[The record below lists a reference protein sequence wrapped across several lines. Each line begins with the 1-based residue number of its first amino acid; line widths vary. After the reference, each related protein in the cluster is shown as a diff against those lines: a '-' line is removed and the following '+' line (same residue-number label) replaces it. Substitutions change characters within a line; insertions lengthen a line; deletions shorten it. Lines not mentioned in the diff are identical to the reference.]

1 MAFTIEDVQDL
12 IRLLAER
19 PEWRAQLR
27 PLILGDEF
35 ERLPRIVEELAEA
48 QRRTEARVGELVE
61 AQQRTEAR
69 VEELAEAQRRTEARV
84 EELAEAQRRT
94 EARVEELAEA
104 QRRTEARVEELAEA
118 QRRTEARVDTLAER
132 IERLAEGQERLG
144 AQLAQLTARVDA
156 LVTAVEAVEW
166 STQRAHQRLDA
177 EVGYLYEMRFERRA
191 PGLFGRWMRRPRVVT
206 LSELELLDRAEDE
219 GKFSEKDLEEL
230 RALDLI
236 VEGRDRGDGDQA
248 TLLLAVEVSRT
259 IEANDIERALARA
272 RLLERAGYR
281 AKPAVGGREIDD
293 RVRLLADA
301 SGVLVRTAEL
311 EPA

>member
-69 VEELAEAQRRTEARV
+69 VDTLAERIERLTEGQER
-84 EELAEAQRRT
+84 LG
-94 EARVEELAEA
+94 ARVEELAEA

-156 LVTAVEAVEW
+156 LVTALEAVER
-166 STQRAHQRLDA
+166 SIQRTNQRLDG

-219 GKFSEKDLEEL
+219 GKLSEKDLEEL

-236 VEGRDRGDGDQA
+236 VEGRDRGDGEQA